1 MKVKWFQLYKKRIH
15 CVFITQYT
23 LVVDEAPSAVFDTWM
38 LSRSERGEMWYDKLN
53 KDDSLVQNLKQAS
66 EKVTDAQCL
75 VMSKVSESEPKFSLK
90 VQDCN
95 EKHPV
100 VCRVEPQQIADLTDT
115 PKFPCLAPNQV
126 NRRKRTPDYES
137 YQENQSNTGL
147 LVQMLKH
154 YTRNEF
160 FKND

>member
-1 MKVKWFQLYKKRIH
+1 MN
-15 CVFITQYT
+15 T
-23 LVVDEAPSAVFDTWM
+23 LFVDEGPSTLFDTWM

-66 EKVTDAQCL
+66 EKVSNVQCL

-100 VCRVEPQQIADLTDT
+100 VCRVEPQKIADLTDT
-115 PKFPCLAPNQV
+115 PKFPCLAQNQV
-126 NRRKRTPDYES
+126 NRRKRDTDYES
-137 YQENQSNTGL
+137 YQVKQSNTGL

-160 FKND
+160 NCLRI